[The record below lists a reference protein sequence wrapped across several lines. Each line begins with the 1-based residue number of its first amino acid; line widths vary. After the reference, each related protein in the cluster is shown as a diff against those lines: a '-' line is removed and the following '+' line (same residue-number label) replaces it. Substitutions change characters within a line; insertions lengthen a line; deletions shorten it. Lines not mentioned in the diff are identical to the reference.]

1 MKTLLRSFA
10 AGEIAPELF
19 GRVDLAK
26 NQTGCADL
34 TNFIALPHGPAANR
48 GGLRFIAPTK
58 YHSLPSRLIP
68 FSYNT
73 EQTYWLEFGHQYV
86 RFHTQGATLLSAA
99 LTITG
104 ITQAA
109 TGVVTIA
116 GHGLEND
123 RAVKLG
129 TIAGMTALSDRWV
142 VVKNKTTNTFELYDI
157 LGRPI
162 DTSAMPAFVSGT
174 AAPVYEVATPYDS
187 ADVFGLGYAQSNDI
201 LTLVSNLY
209 ETRTL
214 RRLSA
219 ASWTLVTEVFEPSVA
234 APTANPVLSR
244 IGTGGAI
251 EYQYKI
257 TALTEDDEE
266 SGASPVGVWSPTYTF
281 TITGITQAN
290 PGVFT
295 FSGAHGRTA
304 DQSMYVSGVGGMPI
318 PDGEYLIN
326 SVPTSTTMTLK
337 RLDGTLLDTSA
348 LAAWTSGGTVT
359 WAAVSNNL
367 ATAGNTNVITWTAI
381 TGAARYN
388 IYKNSNGIYGY
399 VGQTP
404 GIRFVDDNITADISK
419 TPPEGESPF
428 EGAGNY
434 PRAVGYFDGRKWFA
448 GTDNAPQTFWATRSG
463 TEANMQYSRPTRA
476 DDRINYKLN
485 AQQSNAIRHIVPQA
499 DVLLLTSGGEWRL
512 QAQNSDVLTPSN
524 ISPRAQAY
532 VGASSVRPV
541 TTKVATL
548 YAQDR
553 GGRIMSLE
561 YDDGRGGYVP
571 DDKSVMAPHLFD
583 YDFRVVDM
591 AFSRA
596 PVPILWAV
604 RDDGV
609 LLGMTY
615 LPEHDIYAWH
625 KHATAGTFESTAV
638 AASGIDDAAYF
649 IVKRNIDGVDV
660 RYVEHLTP
668 RRFVGVEDAF
678 FVDSGLT
685 YEGAAATTIGGLW
698 HLVGESVVILADGG
712 VLPAQTV
719 SAAGTVTLP
728 QAASVAHIG
737 LLYASDMVTLPLAAE
752 VEAAFQG
759 TRKNINKVYLRLSR
773 SSGVF
778 AGPSEGALTELKQRS
793 TEPMGSPPA
802 LIDGIRELPIRGSW
816 EDEGQVR
823 VRQTAPLPLMVSALV
838 LEVTAG
844 G

>member
-19 GRVDLAK
+19 GRVDLVK
-26 NQTGCADL
+26 NQTGCAEL
-34 TNFIALPHGPAANR
+34 INFLALPHGPAANR

-58 YHSLPSRLIP
+58 YHDLASRLIP

-73 EQTYWLEFGHQYV
+73 EQTYWLEFGHEYV
-86 RFHTQGATLLSAA
+86 RFHTQGATLVSAA

-109 TGVVTIA
+109 TGVATIVA
-116 GHGLEND
+116 HGLDND
-123 RAVKLG
+123 RAVRLG
-129 TIAGMTALSDRWV
+129 TIAGMTALSNRWV
-142 VVKNKTTNTFELYDI
+142 VVKNKTTDTFELYDI

-174 AAPVYEVATPYDS
+174 ASPVYEVATPYQS
-187 ADVFGLGYAQSNDI
+187 TELFELNYAQSNDI
-201 LTLVSNLY
+201 LTIASS
-209 ETRTL
+209 EHATRSL
-214 RRLSA
+214 RRLGA
-219 ASWTLVTEVFEPSVA
+219 TNWTLVTEVFEPTVG

-244 IGTGGAI
+244 VGSGST
-251 EYQYKI
+251 EYQYKV
-257 TALTEDDEE
+257 TVLNEDDEE
-266 SGASPVGVWSPTYTF
+266 SFASPVAVWSPTYTS
-281 TITGITQAN
+281 TISGITKAN
-290 PGVFT
+290 PGIITFT
-295 FSGAHGRTA
+295 LAHGRSVG
-304 DQSMYVSGVGGMPI
+304 QSIYIKDVGGMEI
-318 PDGEYLIN
+318 PEGEYVVN
-326 SVPTSTTMTLK
+326 STPLTTTMSIR
-337 RLDGTLLDTSA
+337 RLDGTVVDTTLLST
-348 LAAWTSGGTVT
+348 WTSGGTAT
-359 WAAVSNNL
+359 YAAIQNNL
-367 ATAGNTNVITWTAI
+367 TTAGYSNILTWTSTA
-381 TGAARYN
+381 GAVRYN
-388 IYKNSNGIYGY
+388 VYKNSNGIYGY
-399 VGQTP
+399 IGQTP
-404 GIRFVDDNITADISK
+404 GLRFVDDNITADISK

-428 EGAGNY
+428 VGAGNY

-463 TEANMQYSRPTRA
+463 TESNMQYSRPTRA
-476 DDRINYKLN
+476 DDRINFKLN
-485 AQQSNAIRHIVPQA
+485 AQQANAIRHIVPQS
-499 DVLLLTSGGEWRL
+499 DLLLLTSGGEWRL
-512 QAQNSDVLTPSN
+512 LAQNSDVLTPTN

-583 YDFRVVDM
+583 YDYRIVDM
-591 AFSRA
+591 SFSRA

-625 KHATAGTFESTAV
+625 QHTTAGTFESTAV
-638 AASGIDDAAYF
+638 AADGIDDAAYF

-668 RRFVGVEDAF
+668 RRFVDVEDAF

-685 YEGAAATTIGGLW
+685 YDSTPATTISGLW
-698 HLVGESVVILADGG
+698 HLVGETVTILADGG
-712 VLPAQTV
+712 VLPNQVV

-728 QAASVAHIG
+728 EAASVVHIG
-737 LLYASDMVTLPLAAE
+737 LSYTSDMVTLPLAVE

-778 AGPSEGALTELKQRS
+778 AGPAEGVLTELKQRS

-802 LIDGIRELPIRGSW
+802 LINGIRELPIRGSW

-823 VRQTAPLPLMVSALV
+823 VRQSAPLPLMVSALV
-838 LEVTAG
+838 LEVTQG